1 MIGDEKIIKAKNK
14 RYTLTIKLPKINM
27 DKIPQEVKDKWERIA
42 LEFLN
47 EQRDKK

>member
-1 MIGDEKIIKAKNK
+1 MIVTKVKNK
-14 RYTLTIKLPKINM
+14 KYTLIIKLPKIDM

-47 EQRDKK
+47 EQRDKNE